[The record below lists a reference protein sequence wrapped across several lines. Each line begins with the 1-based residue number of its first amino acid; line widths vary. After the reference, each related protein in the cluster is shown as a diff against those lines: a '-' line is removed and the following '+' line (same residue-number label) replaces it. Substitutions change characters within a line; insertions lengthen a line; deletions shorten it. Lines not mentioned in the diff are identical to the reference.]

1 MAGELSFLTTPE
13 VEVGVGVVV
22 AAAVEGVVVVLVV
35 LTWSVM
41 SVVRLV
47 ISLVSAACVLVQEEE
62 VEVEVQEDVVAAAL
76 DIAGA
81 QAMVEGEFLKL
92 IVPSIHMYLWC
103 MYVICAWCVFVNS
116 FSFHKVDLYLVLF
129 KFFFGQITQEQ
140 EPQPSRTI
148 PQAPQSI
155 TSWAQL

>member
-13 VEVGVGVVV
+13 VEVGVGGVV

-47 ISLVSAACVLVQEEE
+47 ISLVSAACVLVQE